1 MPQPEPVRYSLTWG
15 SRHHRFAR
23 GLGRGNWSIGLSLKT
38 PNSALRKLTFAA
50 GIAVA
55 LLAYILPVQAQDI
68 SMLRDTETEEMLRSY
83 EAPLAHAAG
92 LDPVPKVWLVQGPI
106 NAFAS
111 YGDGGENIFIFS
123 GILLWL
129 QTPNELIGVMA
140 HETGHISAGHLSRG
154 SYAMKKAMVPML
166 LSLVIGLGAMIA
178 GAGEV
183 GMAIMGIGQAYAMGQ
198 FAAFTK
204 VQESTADQIA
214 AKLLLATHQSPMG
227 MYHTFQRFA
236 NEEAMSAYKID
247 KFAQDHPAGQERVFD
262 LNDMVDAS
270 PYREVQDAPEVLHT
284 FQMVQAKLAGF
295 VLPVKDA
302 LIRFPESDTS
312 EPSRYAHA
320 MVYMRQPNFTK
331 ALAAVNSLIAE
342 EPNNPYFYE
351 ARGQIYMSLTKPA
364 QAIPDYQK
372 SVDLRPR
379 APQLRLALATAQL
392 ATENPALAGAAL
404 QNLKTANMVEDDDV
418 FTWYQTAQA
427 YSALKNDPM
436 ADLSTAELWYNAGDM
451 RKALIFATRAH
462 GKLPQGSSDWQ
473 RAGDIIGAAAPLAA
487 QQRG

>member
-1 MPQPEPVRYSLTWG
+1 
-15 SRHHRFAR
+15 
-23 GLGRGNWSIGLSLKT
+23 LSLKT
-38 PNSALRKLTFAA
+38 PNSVSRKVLFAA
-50 GIAVA
+50 GFTCAF
-55 LLAYILPVQAQDI
+55 LAYALPAWAQDDEI
-68 SMLRDTETEEMLRSY
+68 SMLRDTETEEMLRGY
-83 EAPLAHAAG
+83 EAPLARAAG
-92 LDPVPKVWLVQGPI
+92 LDPVPKVWLVNGPI

-111 YGDGGENIFIFS
+111 YGDGGENIFVFS

-129 QTPNELIGVMA
+129 HTPNELVGVMA

-154 SYAMKKAMVPML
+154 SYGMKKAMIPML
-166 LSLVIGLGAMIA
+166 LSLIAGLGAMIA
-178 GAGEV
+178 GAGEA
-183 GMAIMGIGQAYAMGQ
+183 GIAIMGIGQAYAMGQ
-198 FAAFTK
+198 MAAFTR

-247 KFAQDHPAGQERVFD
+247 KFAVDHPSGQDRVFD
-262 LNDMVDAS
+262 LNDMVEAS
-270 PYREVQDAPEVLHT
+270 PYREVQDSPESLHT

-295 VLPVKDA
+295 VLPVKEA
-302 LIRFPESDTS
+302 MTRYPESDTS
-312 EPSRYAHA
+312 EPARYARSMA
-320 MVYMRQPNFTK
+320 YLRQPNLPK
-331 ALAAVNSLIAE
+331 ALTAINSLIAE

-351 ARGQIYMSLTKPA
+351 ARGQIYMSMAKPA

-372 SVDLRPR
+372 SVSLRPQ

-392 ATENPALAGAAL
+392 ATEDASLAQPALA
-404 QNLKTANMVEDDDV
+404 NLKAAILVEDDDV

-427 YSALKNDPM
+427 YSMLKNEPM
-436 ADLSTAELWYNAGDM
+436 ANLSTAEVWYNAGDM
-451 RKALIFATRAH
+451 KRAVVFASRAR
-462 GKLPQGSSDWQ
+462 GKLPQGSADWQ

>member
-1 MPQPEPVRYSLTWG
+1 
-15 SRHHRFAR
+15 
-23 GLGRGNWSIGLSLKT
+23 LSLKT
-38 PNSALRKLTFAA
+38 PNSVSRKFLFAA
-50 GIAVA
+50 GFTCAF
-55 LLAYILPVQAQDI
+55 LAYALPAWAQDEI
-68 SMLRDTETEEMLRSY
+68 SMLRDTETEEMLRGY
-83 EAPLAHAAG
+83 ETPLARAAG

-111 YGDGGENIFIFS
+111 YGENGENIFIFS

-129 QTPNELIGVMA
+129 RSPNELIGVMA

-154 SYAMKKAMVPML
+154 SYGMKKAMIPML
-166 LSLVIGLGAMIA
+166 LSLVAGIGAMIA
-178 GAGEV
+178 GAGEA
-183 GMAIMGIGQAYAMGQ
+183 GIAIMGIGQAYAMGQ
-198 FAAFTK
+198 FAAFTR

-236 NEEAMSAYKID
+236 DEEAMGAYKVD
-247 KFAQDHPAGQERVFD
+247 KFAVDHPSGQDRVFD

-270 PYREVQDAPEVLHT
+270 PYREVQDSPESLHT

-295 VLPVKDA
+295 VLPVKEA
-302 LIRFPESDTS
+302 LTRYPESDTS
-312 EPSRYAHA
+312 EPARYARSMA
-320 MVYMRQPNFTK
+320 YLRQPNLQK
-331 ALAAVNSLIAE
+331 SLAAINSLIAE

-351 ARGQIYMSLTKPA
+351 ARGQIFMSMAKPA

-372 SVDLRPR
+372 SVSLRPQ

-392 ATENPALAGAAL
+392 ATEDANLAQPALA
-404 QNLKTANMVEDDDV
+404 NLKAAILVEDDDV

-427 YSALKNDPM
+427 YSTLKNEPM
-436 ADLSTAELWYNAGDM
+436 ANLSTAEVWYNACDM
-451 RKALIFATRAH
+451 RKAVVFATRAR
-462 GKLPQGSSDWQ
+462 GKLPQGSPDWQ

-487 QQRG
+487 QQRGC